1 MLFKK
6 HRKIKMGNI
15 VYFDTNVFNYLI
27 EEGLFSDDEKK
38 ILQISVKNGKIS
50 IPLSIINLEEV
61 FLTLESHPNKADKL
75 FHILSEIT
83 DCRKMVKP
91 PEILLAED
99 IKSYI
104 KNRAPSN
111 PFFSDST
118 LKINHKQLKNPK
130 RRMEFNEV
138 INKIKAEKIN
148 FKLENIAARKM
159 VLSEAERLH
168 PVPTF
173 GEFCELHRH
182 LFSRDLIEKVGLLE
196 ESKYLNIIN
205 LLGIRSVRLFVGW
218 CVSYIYGQLF
228 EKRKPDR
235 GDSRDMKH
243 AVLASVADIFVT
255 YDRNLAELMKRIPI
269 KNLEICTDIHELLRS
284 I

>member
-1 MLFKK
+1 MTKL
-6 HRKIKMGNI
+6 
-15 VYFDTNVFNYLI
+15 VYLDTNVFNKLI
-27 EEGLFSDDEKK
+27 EEEFFSNIHKR
-38 ILQISVKNGKIS
+38 ILQDALNNGKIS

-83 DCRKMVKP
+83 DCRKMIKP

-99 IKSYI
+99 VKSYI

-118 LKINHKQLKNPK
+118 LKINHKQLRNPK
-130 RRMEFNEV
+130 RRMEFNE
-138 INKIKAEKIN
+138 IISKIKAEKIN
-148 FKLENIAARKM
+148 FKLENIAASKI
-159 VLSEAERLH
+159 VLFEAERLH

-173 GEFCELHRH
+173 GEFCELHRN

-205 LLGIRSVRLFVGW
+205 LIVIRSVRLFVGW

-228 EKRKPDR
+228 EKRKPNR
-235 GDSRDMKH
+235 GDSRDMRH